1 MENSASSHYF
11 ILYPYVQVTIP
22 YHEIRFHWQLTY
34 WRASFMTSVRTDQ
47 YQFCGEVPATWGN
60 PHAESRSYDW
70 CPRSPHSET
79 RRDLKKQG
87 RTLIFREASLFFQ
100 SPLPLISAVLQAIL
114 PISCGSTKALPKMT
128 GRAAGFAHSR
138 ENRNVRES
146 SFRHAGRFSYYN
158 CDSITAFLLFPTNR
172 LFVEAPSCLIFYIL
186 SFSANPVLRIPPPR
200 PVQKKAYVLPLI
212 EKSYVNL

>member
-1 MENSASSHYF
+1 
-11 ILYPYVQVTIP
+11 
-22 YHEIRFHWQLTY
+22 
-34 WRASFMTSVRTDQ
+34 MTSCKRISISFAERFLLHGATRTQNHEATTDA
-47 YQFCGEVPATWGN
+47 PAARTPKQGG
-60 PHAESRSYDW
+60 
-70 CPRSPHSET
+70 T
-79 RRDLKKQG
+79 LKKQG